1 MKEVGHIDALKRCH
15 AVPAILCTECGVVW
29 SLLVLR
35 RLAASAH
42 GGVNGGRSAGVLT
55 KIDIMDKGTNALSM
69 LRNEVLPLRLGYT
82 AVVNRSQQDIQ
93 ERTSVTKARENEAE
107 FFRGQAMYMAVEGQC
122 GVPALSKRCGP
133 PGLVLSGATVQVCG
147 GLLDKERLCRC
158 KHRWVQ
164 RSSP

>member
-1 MKEVGHIDALKRCH
+1 M
-15 AVPAILCTECGVVW
+15 
-29 SLLVLR
+29 
-35 RLAASAH
+35 
-42 GGVNGGRSAGVLT
+42 LT

-107 FFRGQAMYMAVEGQC
+107 FFRSQVMYKAVEVQC

-133 PGLVLSGATVQVCG
+133 PGSVLCRFQVCG
-147 GLLDKERLCRC
+147 GLFDKERLCRC
-158 KHRWVQ
+158 ERQWRR
-164 RSSP
+164 RSVA